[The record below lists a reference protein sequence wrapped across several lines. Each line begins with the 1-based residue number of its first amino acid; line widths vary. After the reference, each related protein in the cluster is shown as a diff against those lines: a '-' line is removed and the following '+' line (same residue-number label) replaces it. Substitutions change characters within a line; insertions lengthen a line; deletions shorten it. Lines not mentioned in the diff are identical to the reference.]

1 MNQEYNL
8 SPYHNQRDPL
18 GNVPV
23 TPLMVEHLR
32 ATKPWVRL
40 ISIVM
45 FIFVG
50 LMFLGGLAMFL
61 MPTAG
66 GMRGASA
73 FGPMVGIFYFIF
85 GGLYLIPAYF
95 LHQYASSI
103 QDFLQNGSDSAME
116 SALGSQKSFWR
127 FSGILTLI
135 VICIYALIF
144 FFAIFG
150 AMSALR

>member
-1 MNQEYNL
+1 MSQEYNL
-8 SPYHNQRDPL
+8 SPYHNQITQQ
-18 GNVPV
+18 GNVSV

-40 ISIVM
+40 ISVVM
-45 FIFVG
+45 FIFSG
-50 LMFLGGLAMFL
+50 LMFLGALAIFL
-61 MPTAG
+61 IPSSGMGSAG
-66 GMRGASA
+66 F
-73 FGPMVGIFYFIF
+73 FGPLVGIFYLFF
-85 GGLYLIPAYF
+85 GALYLIPAFF

-116 SALGSQKSFWR
+116 TALGSQKSFWR

-150 AMSALR
+150 TMSAFR